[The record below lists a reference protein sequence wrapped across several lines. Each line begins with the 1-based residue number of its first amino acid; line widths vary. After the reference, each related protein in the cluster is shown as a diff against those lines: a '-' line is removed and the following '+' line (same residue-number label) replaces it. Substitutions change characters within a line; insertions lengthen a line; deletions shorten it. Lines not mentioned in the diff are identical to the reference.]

1 MGCPATM
8 RLLVVVA
15 AARGAVFN
23 ESSRR
28 HCTEAELEH
37 LRTDKNAELHEV
49 LSAVHGPR
57 CGGFFIDMD
66 AQPSSISWVKYTSY
80 WYYSMGLFVK
90 VALVPYD
97 TKHHD
102 MRDAIAAYSFSDL
115 SLRANVLVL
124 LAYGTAFRVLTYVFL
139 KTSRKLRFS

>member
-1 MGCPATM
+1 MGCPAIAM
-8 RLLVVVA
+8 RLLVIIA

-57 CGGFFIDMD
+57 VLRQHVVAGPGDH
-66 AQPSSISWVKYTSY
+66 QSVPVSYTH
-80 WYYSMGLFVK
+80 LTLPTIL
-90 VALVPYD
+90 LV
-97 TKHHD
+97 
-102 MRDAIAAYSFSDL
+102 
-115 SLRANVLVL
+115 
-124 LAYGTAFRVLTYVFL
+124 
-139 KTSRKLRFS
+139 